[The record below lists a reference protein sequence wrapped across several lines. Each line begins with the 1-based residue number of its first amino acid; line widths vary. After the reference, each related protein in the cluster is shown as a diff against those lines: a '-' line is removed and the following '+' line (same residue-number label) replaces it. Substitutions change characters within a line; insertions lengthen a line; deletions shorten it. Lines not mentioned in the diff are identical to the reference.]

1 MERRWPESKE
11 LVPRTQGRGSVLRCT
26 KCSVTGFAGWL
37 DHVPH
42 EGLCSFRR
50 EGRDAAPAPSAE
62 CGRGAAANLLQ
73 RCCLGLKHGTE
84 CRPRTLW
91 VRVEGC
97 IYSRQCVLEGGS
109 LIPASGPCKLAGLKS
124 RRDWGGRRLARRGG
138 RFSCLSQPRWG
149 VFPQLCSTAW
159 DKDKSAK
166 LSSGKPRA
174 GDINGK
180 LFLLSL

>member
-1 MERRWPESKE
+1 MVERRWPESKE

-50 EGRDAAPAPSAE
+50 EGRDSAPAPSAE

-84 CRPRTLW
+84 CRARTLW

-97 IYSRQCVLEGGS
+97 SYSRQCVLEGGS
-109 LIPASGPCKLAGLKS
+109 LIPASAPCKLAGPKS
-124 RRDWGGRRLARRGG
+124 WQDWVAGGSLGG
-138 RFSCLSQPRWG
+138 VVAFPACLSHAG
-149 VFPQLCSTAW
+149 ECFPS
-159 DKDKSAK
+159 SAA
-166 LSSGKPRA
+166 LRGTRTRVRS
-174 GDINGK
+174 
-180 LFLLSL
+180 